1 MRVRGIIAR
10 VQGSPRLWLML
21 FAACVLAYA
30 FFEVVD
36 DVFYDVP
43 EGDLETHEFDDDV
56 ARYFVQFRSEN
67 LTQIAIDLTALGS
80 VSVIGL
86 FSLLVYCAI
95 VLARD
100 YIGFAH
106 MTVAMLGPGAWP
118 TLLKPY
124 FNRERPNLFD
134 HLVTVGDLSF
144 PSGHSFGAA
153 AAYATFAFFCA
164 RYIRLRTAE
173 ALCYFFAVA
182 IVAVVGVTRIYL
194 GVHFATDVIAGLC
207 AGGAW
212 AFLLAAGFSVLYQ
225 KRPLWPQ

>member
-1 MRVRGIIAR
+1 
-10 VQGSPRLWLML
+10 ML
-21 FAACVLAYA
+21 FAVCVLVYG

-36 DVFYDVP
+36 DVFYDVA
-43 EGDLETHEFDDDV
+43 EGDLETHEFDNAV
-56 ARYFVQFRSEN
+56 AGYFVQFRTDN
-67 LTQIAIDLTALGS
+67 LTQIAIDMTALGS
-80 VSVIGL
+80 VSVIAL
-86 FSLLVYCAI
+86 FSLLAYSAV

-106 MTVAMLGPGAWP
+106 LSTALIGAAAWP
-118 TLLKPY
+118 ALLKSY
-124 FNRERPNLFD
+124 YSRERPSLFD
-134 HLVTVGDLSF
+134 HLVNVGDLSF

-194 GVHFATDVIAGLC
+194 GVHFPTDVIAGLC

-212 AFLLAAGFSVLYQ
+212 AFLLAAGFSILYQ
-225 KRPLWPQ
+225 RRPLWAAER